1 MKKVLVITYYWPP
14 SGGAGVQRWLKFVK
28 YLPDFG
34 IQPVVLTVDPAQ
46 AEYPF
51 FDRSL
56 EADIAS
62 ELEVYR
68 TDCRGVYDW
77 YKRLTG
83 SKTAPYGGFVNEGKS
98 GLLQKIA
105 RFVRG
110 NFFLPDARRG
120 WIKYAFAEACRII
133 EKHGI
138 DTFITTG
145 PPHSTHLVGLKL
157 KKKYHAKWIVDF
169 RDPWTSIYYN
179 DSLYQ
184 TRWAQKTDLRQ
195 EQSVLDACDHL
206 LLVSVDQE
214 KLSVASQKV
223 TFLPNGFDAGDFD
236 VKKSDFPKDFT
247 FCYTGTIAGNYPV
260 AKLLETFDFLRTY
273 AAFKLVFVGSVA
285 DGIKKDFND
294 RLGDSVE
301 FIDFVSHPEAIEFM
315 LSSYILLLI
324 IPKTKSNKFIMP
336 GKVFEYLATGKSIM
350 VVGPPDSKAA
360 QIITQAKAGAAF
372 DYDDAEGMKKFMLG
386 QYQLFR
392 KKKHPDTD
400 VDFIQGFNRK
410 TLTRKI
416 AGIIDSQTMKN

>member
-1 MKKVLVITYYWPP
+1 LIITYYWPP

-28 YLPDFG
+28 YLPCFD

-51 FDRSL
+51 FDYSL
-56 EADIAS
+56 EADVAP

-77 YKRLTG
+77 YKKLTG
-83 SKTAPYGGFVNEGKS
+83 SKTAPYGGFVNEKKP
-98 GLLQKIA
+98 GLIPKIA

-120 WIKYAFAEACRII
+120 WVRFAFAEACRII

-138 DTFITTG
+138 DTIVTTG
-145 PPHSTHLVGLKL
+145 PPHSTHLAGLKL
-157 KKKYHAKWIVDF
+157 KKKYRVKWIVDF
-169 RDPWTSIYYN
+169 RDPWTTIYNN
-179 DSLYQ
+179 DSLYR
-184 TRWAQKTDLRQ
+184 TRRAQKTDRRL
-195 EQSVLDACDHL
+195 EQAVLDACDHL

-214 KLSVASQKV
+214 TLTVAPQKV

-236 VKKSDFPKDFT
+236 AVKTGFSEVFT
-247 FCYTGTIAGNYPV
+247 FCYTGTIAGSYPV
-260 AKLLETFDFLRTY
+260 ANLLETFGFLRTH

-301 FIDFVSHPEAIEFM
+301 FIDFVTHHEAIEFM

-360 QIITQAKAGAAF
+360 QIITQAGAGAVF
-372 DYDDAEGMKKFMLG
+372 DYDDAEGMKQFVLG
-386 QYQLFR
+386 QHQLFR
-392 KKKHPDTD
+392 EKKYPDTD
-400 VDFIQGFNRK
+400 VDFIQGFSRK
-410 TLTRKI
+410 ALTGKI
-416 AGIIDSQTMKN
+416 AGIIGRGK